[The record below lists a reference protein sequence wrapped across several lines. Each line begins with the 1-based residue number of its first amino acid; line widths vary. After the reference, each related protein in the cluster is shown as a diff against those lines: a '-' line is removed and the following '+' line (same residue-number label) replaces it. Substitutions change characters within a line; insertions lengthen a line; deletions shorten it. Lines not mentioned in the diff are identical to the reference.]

1 MAINAPCIGEQV
13 FHQLDHFN
21 FGVLAALTGDLL
33 QDKETSLLGGCQSE
47 DDQLSPGAFQEL
59 ASLSLTKAPMKWV
72 LLLPTFH
79 GCGN

>member
-1 MAINAPCIGEQV
+1 MAKNTPCVGEQV

-21 FGVLAALTGDLL
+21 FGVLTGDLL
-33 QDKETSLLGGCQSE
+33 QDKETGLLVGCQSE
-47 DDQLSPGAFQEL
+47 GDQPSPGAFQEP

-72 LLLPTFH
+72 LLLPAFH